1 MRKRV
6 VVTGLGTVNPLGI
19 GVEVSWDSAC
29 KGRSGIGDITKFDAT
44 RYPSRIAGEVKDF
57 KPEDFISKKQIKR
70 MDIFIQFAMACARM
84 AMEDSKLIINSHNS
98 ARVGVIVGCGL
109 GGLGTIEKY
118 HKDLLSSG
126 PHKVTPF
133 FIPMLVGNMPAGNI
147 SIEFGA
153 KGPNSAPAT
162 ACAAGSHAIGDAY
175 YIIRRGTADAMI
187 TGGVE
192 SVITPLALAG
202 FGNMRALSTKND
214 EPQRAS
220 RPFDKDRDGFV
231 IAEGGGIMILEEL
244 DHALNRGAKIYA
256 EIVGYGM
263 SADAYHITAP
273 DPNGEGF
280 VGCMEMALKDARLTY
295 RDVDCINAHGTSTG
309 LNDLC
314 ETVAIKKIF
323 KERSKEIAISSTKSM
338 TGHLLGGAGGLE
350 SIFSVLTI
358 RDEIIPPTINYETPD
373 PECDLDYVPN
383 AARKAK
389 VDIIMTNSFGFGGT
403 NASLIFR
410 RFEM

>member
-1 MRKRV
+1 
-6 VVTGLGTVNPLGI
+6 
-19 GVEVSWDSAC
+19 
-29 KGRSGIGDITKFDAT
+29 
-44 RYPSRIAGEVKDF
+44 
-57 KPEDFISKKQIKR
+57 
-70 MDIFIQFAMACARM
+70 
-84 AMEDSKLIINSHNS
+84 
-98 ARVGVIVGCGL
+98 
-109 GGLGTIEKY
+109 
-118 HKDLLSSG
+118 
-126 PHKVTPF
+126 
-133 FIPMLVGNMPAGNI
+133 MPAGNI

-153 KGPNSAPAT
+153 RGPNSAPAT

-175 YIIRRGTADAMI
+175 HIIRRGTADGMI

-202 FGNMRALSTKND
+202 FGNMRALSTRND
-214 EPQRAS
+214 KPQKAS

-231 IAEGGGIMILEEL
+231 IAEGGGIIILEEL

-273 DPNGEGF
+273 EPNGEGF
-280 VGCMEMALKDARLTY
+280 VGCMEMALGDAHLTY

-314 ETVAIKKIF
+314 ETVAIKKVF
-323 KERSKEIAISSTKSM
+323 RERSKEIAISSTKSM

-358 RDEIIPPTINYETPD
+358 RDGIIPPTINYETPD

-389 VDIIMTNSFGFGGT
+389 VDVIMTNSFGFGGT